1 MLGKLA
7 FSFFYTYICIVILFL
22 INLIIMNE
30 RILTT
35 IALIVAA
42 CQMGFAQQKAT
53 GETAL
58 DTLKAIG
65 YFDNARTSQVR
76 VIDESQ
82 MNNQNRA
89 VRLRGTTS
97 LTGGNDPL
105 IIVDGVM
112 GDLTLLQS
120 VYPTDIQSFTI
131 LKDAS
136 ETAQYGSRGAA
147 GVIDIKTKRG
157 KEGKA
162 SINYNGSFGLSVPY
176 KRLNMLSA
184 DSYRSYVKE
193 HNLILLDLGCDND
206 FQKQIER
213 NALIH
218 QHHIAFAGGGKN
230 SNYRVSLGYMQEQE
244 VRTQTTASVWD
255 ICKSRKSLRKS
266 ATVRSCR
273 T

>member
-82 MNNQNRA
+82 MNNQNQVTNTMDAIRGRVAGLQVERNGSNALSA

-112 GDLTLLQS
+112 GDLTLLQRHNMEAVVLPVLLIS
-120 VYPTDIQSFTI
+120 RPSGVKKARRASTI
-131 LKDAS
+131 
-136 ETAQYGSRGAA
+136 
-147 GVIDIKTKRG
+147 
-157 KEGKA
+157 
-162 SINYNGSFGLSVPY
+162 
-176 KRLNMLSA
+176 
-184 DSYRSYVKE
+184 
-193 HNLILLDLGCDND
+193 
-206 FQKQIER
+206 
-213 NALIH
+213 
-218 QHHIAFAGGGKN
+218 
-230 SNYRVSLGYMQEQE
+230 
-244 VRTQTTASVWD
+244 
-255 ICKSRKSLRKS
+255 
-266 ATVRSCR
+266 TVRLASLFLISD
-273 T
+273 